1 MSVCLSVHLHAWKR
15 SYYARLPQLLNLTT
29 SKTQQVCETSSI
41 FELDN
46 VKNAASLRDFLIFK
60 VDNIKNEEILRDFLQ
75 KLKVEC
81 ERLRHSATNFLQTI
95 PAPIEL
101 ENDTCRPQEQD
112 VFKIPTPME
121 LQTDLECPQD

>member
-1 MSVCLSVHLHAWKR
+1 VFVVVVIMYLSVCLPSCLPACLSVCPAASL
-15 SYYARLPQLLNLTT
+15 
-29 SKTQQVCETSSI
+29 KTQQFCQTSSI

-46 VKNAASLRDFLIFK
+46 VKNETILRDFLIFN

-112 VFKIPTPME
+112 VINIPTPME
-121 LQTDLECPQD
+121 LQTA